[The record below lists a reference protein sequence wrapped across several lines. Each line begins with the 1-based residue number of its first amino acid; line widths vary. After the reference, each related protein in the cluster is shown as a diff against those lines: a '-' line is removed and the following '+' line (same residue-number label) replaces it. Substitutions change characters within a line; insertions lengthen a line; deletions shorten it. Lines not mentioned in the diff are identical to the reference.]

1 MSSQLF
7 RVACVSTVIAA
18 AVACAT
24 SPDEET
30 LAPSTE
36 LGDGGTSVS
45 DAAVMTD
52 APAVPDVPDVDAARP
67 TCSEAGWCITPL
79 PDSDL
84 TLQDIWPL
92 PNHAFALASSD
103 SRGTQILEWRRSG
116 NQWSYVDDDARIGV
130 PLASNVWSPNE
141 NEVYY
146 AFRDSG
152 AAPGAGGFRGYVNHG
167 RRPQPPETAW
177 SWTRHSF
184 DCDVVDLPRVLGTSA
199 DDVYV
204 TFCKKIYRLKADDG
218 DAGPD
223 GGTSPWI
230 PDYIDNDLTNP
241 VTFDGATGTGGDD
254 VWFVGRRGSGR
265 QGPCAVVIRKTS
277 TGYQPIVDGVPQ
289 RGGCGARAGL
299 PRIAATFTA
308 WSALANGRFVAVLA
322 GVLGGVSNDLVKI
335 AASNDGDYAIDFVGS
350 SYSSMPVTF
359 TGVWGASEDDLWFLA
374 SRGQS
379 GVVVRGANI
388 WNDGGTFQYSTLV
401 LNGAPNTQRLSTI
414 RGTSNNNLWAV
425 GVDRAF
431 HKTSP

>member
-130 PLASNVWSPNE
+130 Q
-141 NEVYY
+141 
-146 AFRDSG
+146 R
-152 AAPGAGGFRGYVNHG
+152 
-167 RRPQPPETAW
+167 
-177 SWTRHSF
+177 
-184 DCDVVDLPRVLGTSA
+184 VVAER
-199 DDVYV
+199 
-204 TFCKKIYRLKADDG
+204 
-218 DAGPD
+218 
-223 GGTSPWI
+223 
-230 PDYIDNDLTNP
+230 
-241 VTFDGATGTGGDD
+241 
-254 VWFVGRRGSGR
+254 
-265 QGPCAVVIRKTS
+265 
-277 TGYQPIVDGVPQ
+277 
-289 RGGCGARAGL
+289 
-299 PRIAATFTA
+299 
-308 WSALANGRFVAVLA
+308 
-322 GVLGGVSNDLVKI
+322 
-335 AASNDGDYAIDFVGS
+335 
-350 SYSSMPVTF
+350 
-359 TGVWGASEDDLWFLA
+359 E
-374 SRGQS
+374 
-379 GVVVRGANI
+379 
-388 WNDGGTFQYSTLV
+388 
-401 LNGAPNTQRLSTI
+401 
-414 RGTSNNNLWAV
+414 
-425 GVDRAF
+425 
-431 HKTSP
+431 